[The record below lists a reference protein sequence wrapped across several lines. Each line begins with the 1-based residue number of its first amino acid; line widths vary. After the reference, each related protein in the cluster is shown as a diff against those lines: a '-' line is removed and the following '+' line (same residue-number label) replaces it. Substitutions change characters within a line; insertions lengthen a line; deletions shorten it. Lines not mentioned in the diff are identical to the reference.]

1 MWNLVSLSVVILEL
15 GEVVKKLLSWEGGV
29 SKCIFVIKFKDFEKC
44 LSIFMFRVYL
54 YVMSVKMLD

>member
-15 GEVVKKLLSWEGGV
+15 GEVVKKLLSWEGG
-29 SKCIFVIKFKDFEKC
+29 VIKFKDFEKC